1 MSTPYSTFGTFLLL
15 KQKSQDGIGTL
26 WRAGEMEQSGFRR
39 ITWLRCF
46 DQAGL
51 DRAAMEAELPLTA
64 QLGQALK
71 ATNVVRS
78 VVAASEGGVPF
89 LAWDYVP
96 AQPLD
101 QVLSRVA
108 QEQFP
113 VAIDNALLITEKLT
127 SALAAA
133 LAVEVRGEPLVHG
146 FLVPHL
152 VMVGNDGEAYVAG
165 FGLARGFLANLDRV
179 AVNEAAA
186 PYLAPE
192 VLSSHQPSRRGDVYS
207 IGAVLYQLLTG
218 QPLPVEPLARANA
231 LQQPRMAFEDTAIP
245 DDVAAIL
252 RKALATRPED
262 RYPSAADFKR
272 DLEKLLY
279 GGAYSPTTFNLALF
293 MDRLYRH
300 EIEEEDRELQR
311 ERGIDVTPYYRA
323 PGQAGPVAPPPSSG
337 RNVLYIALGSVAVL
351 LAVIGYLLFG
361 RPAPP
366 QVDQAAQTRI
376 LQELVAQ
383 EMAKREAELRQAYDQ
398 SRQEIDNLRKQL
410 DSQQKASGAV
420 GKKLSAEEQK
430 RIDDAQRELAAR
442 EAEQRK
448 REQELAKIREDRAKA
463 QASAPVVVQSTA
475 VPVPTAAPQVQVLP
489 TAVPP
494 TPAPLVQ
501 ATEAPVAAPTAVAA
515 AASGSGLG
523 VGIREGDYV
532 PFAQLDVQ
540 PQELVT
546 AKPELPRAAVMA
558 RAGKGVVI
566 LRAKVNERGS
576 VDGVDILRGF
586 PTARLGID
594 EACVEAV
601 KQYRYRPGMKGGVK
615 VKTDVTVTMPIDL
628 TKTR

>member
-1 MSTPYSTFGTFLLL
+1 MATPYSTFGMFLLL
-15 KQKSQDGIGTL
+15 KQKSQDGLGTL
-26 WRAGEMEQSGFRR
+26 WRAGEMERGGFRR
-39 ITWLRCF
+39 IAWLRCF

-51 DRAAMEAELPLTA
+51 DRAAMEAELSLA
-64 QLGQALK
+64 GQLGQALK
-71 ATNVVRS
+71 ATNVVRG
-78 VVAASEGGVPF
+78 AALASEGGVPY

-101 QVLSRVA
+101 QVLARVA

-113 VAIDNALLITEKLT
+113 VAIDNALLITEKLA

-152 VMVGNDGEAYVAG
+152 VMVGNDGEAYVSG

-179 AVNEAAA
+179 AVREAAA

-192 VLSSHQPSRRGDVYS
+192 VLASSQPSRRADVYS
-207 IGAVLYQLLTG
+207 IGSVLYQLLTG
-218 QPLPVEPLARANA
+218 RALPAEPAARPAA
-231 LQQPRMAFEDTAIP
+231 LQQLQMAFEDNPVP

-252 RKALATRPED
+252 RKALAPRPED

-323 PGQAGPVAPPPSSG
+323 PGAAGAEVAPPPTS

-351 LAVIGYLLFG
+351 LAVVGYLLFG
-361 RPAPP
+361 RAAP

-376 LQELVAQ
+376 LQELVSQ
-383 EMAKREAELRQAYDQ
+383 EMTRREAELRQAYDR
-398 SRQEIDNLRKQL
+398 SREEIENLRKQL
-410 DSQQKASGAV
+410 DTQQKVAGPG

-430 RIDDAQRELAAR
+430 RLDDAQRELAAR
-442 EAEQRK
+442 EAEQRR
-448 REQELAKIREDRAKA
+448 REQELSKIREERARA
-463 QASAPVVVQSTA
+463 QAAPVVVQSTA
-475 VPVPTAAPQVQVLP
+475 LTVPTVAPKAQPAATEVPPPAAPAVEP
-489 TAVPP
+489 T
-494 TPAPLVQ
+494 
-501 ATEAPVAAPTAVAA
+501 EIPVAPPPPAA
-515 AASGSGLG
+515 AAPAASAGLG
-523 VGIREGDYV
+523 VGVREGDYV
-532 PFAQLDVQ
+532 PFSQLDVQ

-546 AKPELPRAAVMA
+546 VRPELPRAAVMA
-558 RAGKGVVI
+558 RAGKGIVI
-566 LRAKVNERGS
+566 LRAKVNEKGS

-586 PTARLGID
+586 PSARLGVD
-594 EACVEAV
+594 EVCVAAV
-601 KQYRYRPGMKGGVK
+601 KQYRYRPGEKGGVK
-615 VKTDVTVTMPIDL
+615 VKTEVTVTLPIDL